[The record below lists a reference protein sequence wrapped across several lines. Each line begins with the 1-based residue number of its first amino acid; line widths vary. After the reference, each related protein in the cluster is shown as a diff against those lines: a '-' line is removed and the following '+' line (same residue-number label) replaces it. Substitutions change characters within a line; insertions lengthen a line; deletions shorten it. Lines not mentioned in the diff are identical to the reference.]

1 VEVAGSDQKINQQ
14 DDEHGRHKSAVLP
27 VVPKPVIGKSTT
39 YNQEQQKN
47 ENHHSKPPSLV
58 LSPAIAGQNKLTD
71 IVPDLSPACY

>member
-1 VEVAGSDQKINQQ
+1 VEVAGADQKINQQ

-39 YNQEQQKN
+39 YHKEQQKN